1 MCDAYF
7 GIKGADFRKISII
20 FTKFY
25 ERKGASYF
33 ILSDNLL
40 EQPQFVSAFYLIT

>member
-1 MCDAYF
+1 MRDAYF

-25 ERKGASYF
+25 ERKGASY
-33 ILSDNLL
+33 LSCPIIFWNSPNLL
-40 EQPQFVSAFYLIT
+40 VPFI